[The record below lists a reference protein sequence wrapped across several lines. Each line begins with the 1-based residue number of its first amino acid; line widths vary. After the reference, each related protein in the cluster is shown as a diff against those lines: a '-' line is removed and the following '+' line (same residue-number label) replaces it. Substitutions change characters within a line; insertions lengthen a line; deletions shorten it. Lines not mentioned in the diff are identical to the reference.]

1 MSAATQVNVETAF
14 FYADKPAQSMA
25 RLLRDNG
32 QGKSQGKSQ
41 EKAQGKEIRRQHL
54 NGHAVDLSADF
65 SRLAMRAAKRVK
77 SSKNKEKATHLVCS
91 HLKNLL
97 LQGLARSPKTA
108 TRAIG
113 RPRRAVVHR
122 VISSDASIH
131 PVTHQ
136 RLSVVPNLDPQI
148 GLPI

>member
-1 MSAATQVNVETAF
+1 MSAATQGNIETTY
-14 FYADKPAQSMA
+14 FYADKPAQTLA
-25 RLLRDNG
+25 RRVRDNG
-32 QGKSQGKSQ
+32 QGKNQG
-41 EKAQGKEIRRQHL
+41 KAQGKEIKRQYL
-54 NGHAVDLSADF
+54 SGHAVDLSADF

-131 PVTHQ
+131 PITHQ
-136 RLSVVPNLDPQI
+136 RFSVAPNLDPQI

>member
-1 MSAATQVNVETAF
+1 MSAATQVNVETTF
-14 FYADKPAQSMA
+14 FYADKPAQTLA
-25 RLLRDNG
+25 RRIRDHG

>member
-1 MSAATQVNVETAF
+1 MSAATQGNVETTF
-14 FYADKPAQSMA
+14 FYADKPAQTLA
-25 RLLRDNG
+25 RRVRDNG
-32 QGKSQGKSQ
+32 QGKNQGR
-41 EKAQGKEIRRQHL
+41 AQGKEIKRQYL
-54 NGHAVDLSADF
+54 SGHAVDLSADF

-131 PVTHQ
+131 PITHQ
-136 RLSVVPNLDPQI
+136 RFSVAPNLDPQI

>member
-1 MSAATQVNVETAF
+1 MSAATQVNVETTF
-14 FYADKPAQSMA
+14 FYADKPAQTLA
-25 RLLRDNG
+25 RRMRDHG

-41 EKAQGKEIRRQHL
+41 GKAEGKEIKRQHL
-54 NGHAVDLSADF
+54 NGHAGDFSADF

-131 PVTHQ
+131 PVIHQ
-136 RLSVVPNLDPQI
+136 RLSVAPNLDPQI

>member
-25 RLLRDNG
+25 RRLRDNG
-32 QGKSQGKSQ
+32 QGNSQGKSQ

>member
-1 MSAATQVNVETAF
+1 MSAATQGNIETTF
-14 FYADKPAQSMA
+14 FYADKPAQTLA
-25 RLLRDNG
+25 RRVRDNG
-32 QGKSQGKSQ
+32 QGKNQG
-41 EKAQGKEIRRQHL
+41 KAQGKEIKRQYL
-54 NGHAVDLSADF
+54 SGHAVDLSADF

-97 LQGLARSPKTA
+97 LQGLARSPRTA

-131 PVTHQ
+131 PITHQ
-136 RLSVVPNLDPQI
+136 RFSVAPNLDPQI

>member
-1 MSAATQVNVETAF
+1 MSAATQGNIETTF
-14 FYADKPAQSMA
+14 FYADKPAQTLA
-25 RLLRDNG
+25 GRVRDNG
-32 QGKSQGKSQ
+32 QGKNQG
-41 EKAQGKEIRRQHL
+41 KAQGKEIKRQYL
-54 NGHAVDLSADF
+54 SGHAVDLSADF

-97 LQGLARSPKTA
+97 LQGLARSPRTA

-131 PVTHQ
+131 PITHQ
-136 RLSVVPNLDPQI
+136 RFSVAPNLDPQI